1 MRKVLII
8 VAAAL
13 AGLAI
18 VSPAQAHDD
27 RVGVFVAGAV
37 TGAIVGHVLTVD
49 GHHHHRH
56 YDRGPRVVEHHYY
69 ESRRRPR
76 EVHHVYHE
84 RPRHYWK
91 HDDRRGHGRHIG
103 HRYGRGD

>member
-1 MRKVLII
+1 MRKILVI

-18 VSPAQAHDD
+18 VPQAQAHDD

-49 GHHHHRH
+49 GHHHRH

-76 EVHHVYHE
+76 EVYHVYHE

-91 HDDRRGHGRHIG
+91 
-103 HRYGRGD
+103 